1 MMSLVKRGSLCSC
14 FKDPSTAY
22 VAMEYETKAKLE
34 KCFSMNLEG
43 DDDDCGSVGV
53 LLLPVGGRETMV
65 VLDSHNECIKTFSLG
80 DGELLTNRYT
90 LDDKPSSITKVADDK
105 IAVSFFESK
114 KLSFYSLNEGLT
126 LEKSLETEKQYY
138 SLACINKDRFVAS
151 AVWDNPVTVDFLEIK
166 DHVKIVKSVSSFEGK
181 SIFTCPENISVTSKG
196 IVLISDHGKKSLVC
210 MDQDGTVKFNCHP
223 ECHHEFEVPLGVTS
237 DSDGYIYIVDQSRCL
252 VEKLSNEG
260 KFLGHILTEQD
271 GLENPVTVGFD
282 ERGQLYISQENGD
295 LKIFTLFG

>member
-1 MMSLVKRGSLCSC
+1 
-14 FKDPSTAY
+14 
-22 VAMEYETKAKLE
+22 MEYETKAKLE
-34 KCFSMNLEG
+34 KCFSMNLQG

-80 DGELLTNRYT
+80 DGELISNRYK
-90 LDDKPSSITKVADDK
+90 LDDKPSSITKVSDDK

-114 KLSFYSLNEGLT
+114 KLSFYSLSLGLT

-138 SLACINKDRFVAS
+138 SLACINKDKFVAS

-166 DHVKIVKSVSSFEGK
+166 DDVKIVKSVSSFEGK

-210 MDQDGTVKFNCHP
+210 MDQDGTVKFNWHP

-237 DSDGYIYIVDQSRCL
+237 DRDGYIYIVDQSRCL
-252 VEKLSNEG
+252 VEKLSNDG